1 MPGAVAIEQY
11 QVVGGV
17 IAAKTKLATAT
28 ACSALWVV
36 AQTTQPVRADAPRG
50 HQGGHSG
57 CDGRG
62 GMTSLGSHREKT
74 GPRGVRSSG
83 SGIS

>member
-36 AQTTQPVRADAPRG
+36 AQTTQPVRADTPGATECG
-50 HQGGHSG
+50 HGGCERAEVG
-57 CDGRG
+57 
-62 GMTSLGSHREKT
+62 
-74 GPRGVRSSG
+74 
-83 SGIS
+83 

>member
-50 HQGGHSG
+50 HRVWSWRLRRARW
-57 CDGRG
+57 DD
-62 GMTSLGSHREKT
+62 
-74 GPRGVRSSG
+74 
-83 SGIS
+83 